1 MKILLAAFKEL
12 PINFETAMAACTEL
26 FYNY

>member
-12 PINFETAMAACTEL
+12 QINFETNMTACTEL